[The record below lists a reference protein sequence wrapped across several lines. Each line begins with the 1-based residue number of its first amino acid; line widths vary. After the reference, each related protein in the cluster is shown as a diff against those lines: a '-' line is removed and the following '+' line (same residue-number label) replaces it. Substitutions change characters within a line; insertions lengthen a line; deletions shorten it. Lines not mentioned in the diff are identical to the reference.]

1 MIKHEEELI
10 LHSKDGNLDAFNQLV
25 EKYQQQVY
33 NIALRMLGNP
43 QDAEDTTQDT
53 FVQAWKSIR
62 SFKGVNFKAWIFRI
76 ASNSCI
82 DHLRS
87 KKGRRA
93 DSLDAIF
100 PEYNPLPSS
109 MESPEDHTMRV
120 EVSELISSQ
129 LLYLSED
136 QRLVITLAD
145 LQGLS
150 YDEIAEITKTSL
162 GTVKSRLNRGRANL
176 RDLLLKHTELLP
188 PEFRLEGERMMP

>member
-1 MIKHEEELI
+1 MATHEDELI

-25 EKYQQQVY
+25 ERYQQPVY
-33 NIALRMLGNP
+33 NIALRMLGTP
-43 QDAEDTTQDT
+43 QDAEDTTQEV
-53 FVQAWKSIR
+53 FVQAWKALH
-62 SFKGVNFKAWIFRI
+62 SFRGTNFKAWLFRI
-76 ASNSCI
+76 ASNSCT
-82 DHLRS
+82 DVLRS
-87 KKGRRA
+87 KRGRKT

-109 MESPEDHTMRV
+109 TESPEEHV
-120 EVSELISSQ
+120 LKEEVVQLIARQ

-150 YDEIAEITKTSL
+150 YEEVAQITNTSL

-176 RDLLLKHTELLP
+176 RDLLSKYKEHLP
-188 PEFRLEGERMMP
+188 PEFRP